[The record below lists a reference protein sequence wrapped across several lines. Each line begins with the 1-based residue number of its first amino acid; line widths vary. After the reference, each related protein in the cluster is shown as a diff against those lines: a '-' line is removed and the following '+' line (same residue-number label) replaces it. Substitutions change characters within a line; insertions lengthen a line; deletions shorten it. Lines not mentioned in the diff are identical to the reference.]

1 MDENVNVQ
9 VIEGKWFGALS
20 LLLFKTRVFKNCV
33 FSPPAFQ
40 LLYSANARVNTMKEG
55 LPWLLYIW
63 WLTFVCCQ
71 EMKRPNLHEN
81 HQLHNGPIWSPG
93 HRNVE
98 AWIEPHATEQ
108 WAFSPCKAKR
118 AEHARPHT
126 ENERFARWPVRPSEA
141 ETLGVGFQK
150 KIPAFNG

>member
-1 MDENVNVQ
+1 MFWQILLQHLCPFFLILLQINSFFYVGLEKSRGETKHMMSLPTLTPCRREAA
-9 VIEGKWFGALS
+9 IGAV
-20 LLLFKTRVFKNCV
+20 KIVFR
-33 FSPPAFQ
+33 PPAFQ

-81 HQLHNGPIWSPG
+81 HQLHNGPVWSPG

-98 AWIEPHATEQ
+98 AWIELHATEQ

-118 AEHARPHT
+118 ALPARPHT
-126 ENERFARWPVRPSEA
+126 EN
-141 ETLGVGFQK
+141 
-150 KIPAFNG
+150 